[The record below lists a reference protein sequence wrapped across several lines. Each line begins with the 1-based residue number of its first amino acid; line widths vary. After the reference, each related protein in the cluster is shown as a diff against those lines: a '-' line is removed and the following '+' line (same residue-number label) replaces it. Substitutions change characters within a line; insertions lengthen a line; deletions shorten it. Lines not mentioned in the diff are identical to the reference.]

1 MMLYK
6 PLTSLGTCQLQW
18 VYHTQEFVQGA
29 LQNFVGDIH
38 LKHSF
43 WWQGWSPVLGGGSF
57 FTSNFDLVYPTNDLK
72 KVSIQTLPRV
82 WPIFLSIQIQFNYSV
97 WEAEIQILASGQE
110 WPKVHRLMWGFLIVL
125 KPWAH
130 YPFILPSRVAHRLDK
145 AFCLNFWEI
154 GCLCMILVT

>member
-1 MMLYK
+1 M
-6 PLTSLGTCQLQW
+6 LTSLSLPHTRVCAGSTPELCGGHTSKAQLLVTGVVSSSW
-18 VYHTQEFVQGA
+18 RRVFFH
-29 LQNFVGDIH
+29 I
-38 LKHSF
+38 KF
-43 WWQGWSPVLGGGSF
+43 WTGLPNL
-57 FTSNFDLVYPTNDLK
+57 YPTNNLK

-82 WPIFLSIQIQFNYSV
+82 WPIFLSIQIQFNDSG
-97 WEAEIQILASGQE
+97 WEAKIQILASGQE